1 MSKIVQIQH
10 QQQQSESTT
19 NSKPSIPLI
28 SKPKEK
34 WPFWYGGFGG
44 GVACLFTHPLDL
56 AKVRLQTAPIPK
68 PTLFQMALSIWKHDG
83 ILGVYS
89 GLSAGLLRQATYSL
103 TRFGVYEYLKE
114 NYVPSDKQ
122 SSMAYLLPISMISGG
137 VGGIVGNPSD
147 IVNIRMQNDTGLPL
161 DKRRNYNHAINGV
174 TRIIKEEGVSSLFR
188 GLGTNLVRGVLMTS
202 SQVVTY
208 DISKNLLIK
217 NLQMDKDSKLTFF
230 SASLIAGLVATTIC
244 SPADVLKTRIMN
256 SSGSGEGVLKILAHA
271 FKNEGPS
278 FMFRG
283 WVPSFVR
290 LGPNTIIT
298 FLVVEQLRE
307 YRVGL

>member
-1 MSKIVQIQH
+1 MSSIASKT
-10 QQQQSESTT
+10 ESTL
-19 NSKPSIPLI
+19 SSSPSSTTSHKVDVTPRQ
-28 SKPKEK
+28 K

-68 PTLFQMALSIWKHDG
+68 PTLFQMAKSILVHDG
-83 ILGVYS
+83 LLGVYS

-114 NYVPSDKQ
+114 NVVPADKQ
-122 SSMAYLLPISMISGG
+122 SSMAYLLPVSMLSGG
-137 VGGIVGNPSD
+137 IGGVVGNPAD
-147 IVNIRMQNDTGLPL
+147 IVNIRMQNDTGLAP
-161 DKRRNYNHAINGV
+161 DQRRNYKHAIDGV
-174 TRIIKEEGVSSLFR
+174 IRVAREEGTSALFR

-208 DISKNLLIK
+208 DVAKDWLISFGMN
-217 NLQMDKDSKLTFF
+217 KDSISTFF
-230 SASLIAGLVATTIC
+230 SASLLSGLVATTIC

-256 SSGSGEGVLKILAHA
+256 SSGTGESVVHILTTA

-298 FLVVEQLRE
+298 FLVVEQLKHL
-307 YRVGL
+307 RVGM

>member
-1 MSKIVQIQH
+1 MSTHKTALGQAQPQKAVVA
-10 QQQQSESTT
+10 T
-19 NSKPSIPLI
+19 KPR
-28 SKPKEK
+28 EK

-44 GVACLFTHPLDL
+44 AVACCFTHPLDL

-68 PTLFQMALSIWKHDG
+68 PTLFQMAGSILKHDG
-83 ILGVYS
+83 FAGVYS

-114 NYVPSDKQ
+114 NVVPADKQ
-122 SSMAYLLPISMISGG
+122 SSMAYLLPISMVSGG
-137 VGGIVGNPSD
+137 IGGVVGNPAD
-147 IVNIRMQNDTGLPL
+147 IVNIRMQNDTGLAK
-161 DKRRNYNHAINGV
+161 DQRRNYKHAFDGV
-174 TRIIKEEGVSSLFR
+174 LRVVREEGLPALFR

-208 DISKNLLIK
+208 DVSKESLIK
-217 NLQMDKDSKLTFF
+217 LGMQKDSLLTFF
-230 SASLIAGLVATTIC
+230 SASLLSGLVATTIC

-256 SSGSGEGVLKILAHA
+256 SSGSGESVIQILTHA
-271 FKNEGPS
+271 LQKEGPG

-298 FLVVEQLRE
+298 FLVVEELKRM
-307 YRVGL
+307 RVGV

>member
-1 MSKIVQIQH
+1 MSRVVQIQN
-10 QQQQSESTT
+10 QQSLEQNGSKSIVKPTTT
-19 NSKPSIPLI
+19 NR
-28 SKPKEK
+28 EK

-56 AKVRLQTAPIPK
+56 AKVRLQTASIPK
-68 PTLFQMALSIWKHDG
+68 PTLFQMAISIWKSDG
-83 ILGVYS
+83 LLGIYS

-103 TRFGVYEYLKE
+103 TRFGAYEYLKE
-114 NYVPSDKQ
+114 NYVPQDKQ

-147 IVNIRMQNDTGLPL
+147 IVNIRMQNDTGLSL
-161 DKRRNYNHAINGV
+161 DKRRNYKHAIDGV
-174 TRIIKEEGVSSLFR
+174 YRIIKEEGVSSLFR
-188 GLGTNLVRGVLMTS
+188 GLGTNLVRGILMTS

-208 DISKNLLIK
+208 DISKTLLI
-217 NLQMDKDSKLTFF
+217 NHFSMNKDSKITFF

-256 SSGSGEGVLKILAHA
+256 SSGSGESIVQILGHA

-298 FLVVEQLRE
+298 FLVVEQLRKN
-307 YRVGL
+307 RVGL

>member
-10 QQQQSESTT
+10 HQQAEAASLTVS
-19 NSKPSIPLI
+19 P
-28 SKPKEK
+28 KPKEK

-56 AKVRLQTAPIPK
+56 AKVRLQTAAIPK

-83 ILGVYS
+83 ILGIYS

-114 NYVPSDKQ
+114 NYVPVEKQ
-122 SSMAYLLPISMISGG
+122 SSMLYLLPISMISGG
-137 VGGIVGNPSD
+137 VGGVVGNPSD
-147 IVNIRMQNDTGLPL
+147 IVNIRMQNDTGLPVG
-161 DKRRNYNHAINGV
+161 DRRNYKHAIDGV
-174 TRIIKEEGVSSLFR
+174 FRIVREEGVNSLFR

-208 DISKNLLIK
+208 DISKNVLIK
-217 NLQMDKDSKLTFF
+217 NFQMNKDSKLTFF
-230 SASLIAGLVATTIC
+230 GASLIAGLVATTIC

-256 SSGSGEGVLKILAHA
+256 SSGTGEGVVHILGTA

-298 FLVVEQLRE
+298 FLVVEQLRK
-307 YRVGL
+307 YKVGL